1 MTGAVAG
8 RVESVLAEP
17 QRRRRPGHLGQSQ
30 RRTAPPHGSQGH
42 GGEAT
47 RQRATQTHPPL
58 LPQLPALGFGS
69 ASPLAPFLVCVTPSP
84 RPLFSPAPVLA
95 TRDATAPP
103 SSPAGRRRRSRSA
116 ACASLRTGGEPSL
129 FALLD
134 FSVFF
139 AALGSGCM
147 RRTDRFFLSSSRSI
161 KNGCL
166 QLRLV

>member
-17 QRRRRPGHLGQSQ
+17 QRRRRPGYLGQSQ

-58 LPQLPALGFGS
+58 LPQLPALGLGS

-84 RPLFSPAPVLA
+84 RPLFLPAPVLA
-95 TRDATAPP
+95 TRDATAPA
-103 SSPAGRRRRSRSA
+103 PAQQPKPERRRRSRA
-116 ACASLRTGGEPSL
+116 PQPARLLEPEVTPLS
-129 FALLD
+129 
-134 FSVFF
+134 SPCWI
-139 AALGSGCM
+139 SP
-147 RRTDRFFLSSSRSI
+147 SSSRP
-161 KNGCL
+161 
-166 QLRLV
+166 